1 MQHEVRPMRTANGNA
16 PVEQVSYLRRQA
28 EFCLRTSQAC
38 SNRTIAE
45 DWTLMA
51 AEFHTRAL
59 RFEFDGA
66 LTSS

>member
-1 MQHEVRPMRTANGNA
+1 
-16 PVEQVSYLRRQA
+16 VEQVSYLRRQA

-38 SNRTIAE
+38 SNRTVAE

-51 AEFHTRAL
+51 AEFHARAL